1 MIKSVLDM
9 IIHVRANDYTTK
21 ENRQKILFLFFYG
34 TLLMYKYVLE
44 WKIVEC
50 KSVCNS

>member
-44 WKIVEC
+44 RKIVEC